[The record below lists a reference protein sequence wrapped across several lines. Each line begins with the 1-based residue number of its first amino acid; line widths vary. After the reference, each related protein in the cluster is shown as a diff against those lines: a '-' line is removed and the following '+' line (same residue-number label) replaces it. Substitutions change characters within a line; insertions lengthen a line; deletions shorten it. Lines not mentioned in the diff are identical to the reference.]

1 MKKKSMAQANNEEVK
16 TKRDMMIERL
26 KGRYPDKEFNDDEA
40 IYGQLSDDYDDL
52 DKELSGYK
60 EREQKLTDMFSAD
73 PKSAH
78 FMMNWKNGA
87 DPVVELI
94 RQFGT
99 AIKDALDD
107 PERLEAIAEANKEYL
122 ERVAQEKELEEE
134 YQDNLAES
142 LKMLEAYQQEH
153 GMSDEDVDK
162 AMELLVVIVK
172 DGIKG
177 KFSPES
183 VDMAVKAIDYDMDV
197 EDARAEGEIAGK
209 NAKIDEKLRSRKKGD
224 GVSAL
229 NGKSGSSGAP
239 VNRPSLGALDNYAD
253 GNMDIWERGGEK
265 RVKYSNS

>member
-1 MKKKSMAQANNEEVK
+1 MAQANNEEVK
-16 TKRDMMIERL
+16 TKREMAIERL
-26 KGRYPDKEFNDDEA
+26 KGRYPDKEFSDDEA
-40 IYGQLSDDYDDL
+40 IFGQISDDYDDL

-60 EREQKLTDMFSAD
+60 DREQKLTEMFAAD

-87 DPVVELI
+87 DPVVELV

-99 AIKDALDD
+99 DIKEALDD
-107 PERLEAIAEANKEYL
+107 PDRLEAIAEANKEYV
-122 ERVAQEKELEEE
+122 ERVAQEKELEGQ

-162 AMELLVVIVK
+162 AMELLVGIVK
-172 DGIKG
+172 DGIMG

-183 VDMAVKAIDYDMDV
+183 VDMAMKALDYDMDV

-209 NAKIDEKLRSRKKGD
+209 NAKIDEKLRNSKKGD

-229 NGKSGSSGAP
+229 NGKNGGSGVRAP
-239 VNRPSLGALDNYAD
+239 QPSLGALDNFGE
-253 GNMDIWERGGEK
+253 GNQNIWERGGEK
-265 RVKYSNS
+265 RVKYNS